1 MRRWLWGC
9 LAGGI
14 ALGGGLGVTP
24 PLPARPVPTVV
35 SQPLRGLRVSNR
47 TKHPL
52 RLVLLARKGTGY
64 LEPVHWDFAPGEGE
78 REGLLLSLPEGA
90 LVLQPGD
97 ILVAFSV
104 DGSRRYWGPFVVG
117 STSKPTRVGETGEWQ
132 LIF

>member
-1 MRRWLWGC
+1 MMRWLWGC

-14 ALGGGLGVTP
+14 ALGAALGITP
-24 PLPARPVPTVV
+24 LIPARPTPTVA

-47 TKHPL
+47 TKQPI

-64 LEPVHWDFAPGEGE
+64 QEPVHWDFAPGEGE

-90 LVLQPGD
+90 LLLQPGD

-117 STSKPTRVGETGEWQ
+117 TTSKPTRAGEGGEWQ
-132 LIF
+132 LIL

>member
-1 MRRWLWGC
+1 MRWVWVG
-9 LAGGI
+9 LAVAVVG
-14 ALGGGLGVTP
+14 GGGLRRP
-24 PLPARPVPTVV
+24 PAVPARPAVL
-35 SQPLRGLRVSNR
+35 SQNLRGLRVSNR